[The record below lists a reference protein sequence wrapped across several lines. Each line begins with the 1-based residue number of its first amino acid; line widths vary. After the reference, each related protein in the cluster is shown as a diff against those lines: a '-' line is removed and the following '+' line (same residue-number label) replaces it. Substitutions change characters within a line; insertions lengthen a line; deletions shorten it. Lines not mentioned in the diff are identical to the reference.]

1 MRVINAIKDLDSK
14 GILKLGLNKEKK
26 RISLLQLLMLADIIV
41 FSDAFS
47 LGSIGCQFQRGKRRE
62 NYSSPFSGYFLEN
75 PNDTFS
81 FTPSKILSDTKYVIS
96 FHTNSP
102 ITGHSVSYKLIQF

>member
-26 RISLLQLLMLADIIV
+26 RISLLQSLMLADIIV

-47 LGSIGCQFQRGKRRE
+47 LRYIGCQFKRGKRRE
-62 NYSSPFSGYFLEN
+62 RFGPL
-75 PNDTFS
+75 
-81 FTPSKILSDTKYVIS
+81 FTPITHALPRRKYLKPE
-96 FHTNSP
+96 H
-102 ITGHSVSYKLIQF
+102 Q